1 MGKIEDEYTDW
12 GGIDKEIRNALDLPD
27 IPVLIKNSYI
37 SDIMNNSHGQFLRTH
52 DIDYD
57 CLGIDSLANVVEF
70 PTEVRDGGNTLILI
84 KAFKDYNLMCNDMDE
99 RCYALRI
106 KRQKDETGNDFWECI
121 DFETHYNL
129 KRRDP
134 ILWTACK

>member
-27 IPVLIKNSYI
+27 IN
-37 SDIMNNSHGQFLRTH
+37 

-84 KAFKDYNLMCNDMDE
+84 KAFKDYNLMCNAMDE